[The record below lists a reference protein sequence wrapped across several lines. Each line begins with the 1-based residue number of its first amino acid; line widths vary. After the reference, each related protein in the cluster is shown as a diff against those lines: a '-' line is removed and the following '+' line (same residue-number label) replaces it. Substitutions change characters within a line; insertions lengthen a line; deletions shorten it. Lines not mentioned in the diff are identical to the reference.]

1 MDSSTFLSIA
11 PASPATKRCA
21 LAIVI
26 VLFAAFCLLIP
37 VAPVHLPR
45 VEAYIPIYDLTFAL
59 CNLVTAGFLLV
70 GFRRSGLR
78 AVLILASGYL
88 FTSLLAVPHMLTFPG
103 LFSSGGLLGAGPQ
116 TSAWIDTFRYG
127 GFPLFVI
134 CYALLK
140 RRESVNRHANT
151 PANIM
156 SAAAAGAVAGV
167 CLLTL
172 FATTGHQLLPR
183 ITHGAGYTTAMAAAN
198 VPAWLLSLVALTL
211 LGSRLPY
218 SILDLWLMVIVF
230 VWMCDVLLNTLFNA
244 GPFDIG
250 FDVGRLYGLFAAGV
264 GPIVVLV
271 EASRVSSRFDE
282 ALAIAGERNAELARS
297 REELAQSR
305 RLEAIGQL
313 TGGVAH
319 DFNNLLTVIIGNLEL
334 IERAHGD
341 TEKIEGL
348 AQAAMKAA
356 QRGEHLV
363 RQLLT
368 HARKQINRPEIV
380 NLNQLI
386 ASVEN
391 LVHRFIG
398 EQIEVVT
405 MLSPVLA
412 PVQIDPAQFE
422 TAILNLAINS
432 RDAMAGGGRMTI
444 ETRNT
449 MINQHYAANDA
460 EVPPGYYVVITVSD
474 TDTGM
479 TPDVLA
485 RAFDPFFTTKEVGKG
500 SGLGL
505 SQVYG
510 FAKTIVS
517 QDVV

>member
-1 MDSSTFLSIA
+1 
-11 PASPATKRCA
+11 
-21 LAIVI
+21 
-26 VLFAAFCLLIP
+26 
-37 VAPVHLPR
+37 
-45 VEAYIPIYDLTFAL
+45 
-59 CNLVTAGFLLV
+59 
-70 GFRRSGLR
+70 
-78 AVLILASGYL
+78 
-88 FTSLLAVPHMLTFPG
+88 
-103 LFSSGGLLGAGPQ
+103 
-116 TSAWIDTFRYG
+116 
-127 GFPLFVI
+127 VI

-140 RRESVNRHANT
+140 RRESVNQHANT

-172 FATTGHQLLPR
+172 LATTGHQLLPR
-183 ITHGAGYTTAMAAAN
+183 ITDGVGYTTAMVAAN
-198 VPAWLLSLVALTL
+198 VPAWLLSLVALAR

-230 VWMCDVLLNTLFNA
+230 AWMCDVLLNTLFNA

-341 TEKIEGL
+341 TEKIERL

-368 HARKQINRPEIV
+368 YARKQINRPEIV

-422 TAILNLAINS
+422 TAILNLAISLNS
-432 RDAMAGGGRMTI
+432 AVAGGLP
-444 ETRNT
+444 
-449 MINQHYAANDA
+449 AAVRSLLNR
-460 EVPPGYYVVITVSD
+460 GW
-474 TDTGM
+474 
-479 TPDVLA
+479 
-485 RAFDPFFTTKEVGKG
+485 
-500 SGLGL
+500 
-505 SQVYG
+505 
-510 FAKTIVS
+510 
-517 QDVV
+517 